1 MNYYSAIDDFKK
13 RPVWAEIN
21 LDMAVNNIKN
31 IRDIVRK
38 DVLVVAVVKGNAYG
52 HGAVQLSKIFLA
64 NGADMLAVSS
74 VDEAIELRLAGLSCR
89 IMILGHSDGRREKEI
104 VEYELEPAVYRLED
118 AALFSQEA
126 VKANKKINVHIAV
139 DTGMGRIGF
148 QIKKSS
154 IETVKKISMLE
165 GIQINSAFTH
175 FAVADSIKE
184 EDIAFT
190 KLQFERFKSFR
201 NSLEK
206 AGVSIPNYQC
216 CNSAAT
222 FDYRECWC
230 NMVRPGISL
239 YGYNPLGKDSSAPD
253 AVKAVMSLR
262 CCISNIKEVQPGDT
276 IGYGRTF
283 KTEKVSRI
291 ATLPIGYSDGFPRC
305 LSNKAVVL
313 VNGHKARQVGNICM
327 DQCMVDVSDIP
338 DAKIGDE
345 VVIFGE
351 QNGETVRLDD
361 LAAQAGTIWHEILC
375 NINRRVP
382 RVYVQNGELKGRVEY
397 LLDK

>member
-148 QIKKSS
+148 QIKKAVSKQLRKYPCWKEFRL
-154 IETVKKISMLE
+154 IARLHILQLLIQLRKKI
-165 GIQINSAFTH
+165 
-175 FAVADSIKE
+175 
-184 EDIAFT
+184 
-190 KLQFERFKSFR
+190 
-201 NSLEK
+201 
-206 AGVSIPNYQC
+206 
-216 CNSAAT
+216 
-222 FDYRECWC
+222 
-230 NMVRPGISL
+230 
-239 YGYNPLGKDSSAPD
+239 
-253 AVKAVMSLR
+253 
-262 CCISNIKEVQPGDT
+262 
-276 IGYGRTF
+276 
-283 KTEKVSRI
+283 
-291 ATLPIGYSDGFPRC
+291 
-305 LSNKAVVL
+305 
-313 VNGHKARQVGNICM
+313 
-327 DQCMVDVSDIP
+327 
-338 DAKIGDE
+338 
-345 VVIFGE
+345 
-351 QNGETVRLDD
+351 
-361 LAAQAGTIWHEILC
+361 
-375 NINRRVP
+375 
-382 RVYVQNGELKGRVEY
+382 
-397 LLDK
+397 